1 MYQAEQYIE
10 RLGQD
15 LRGARKRR
23 KWSVRKVY
31 EALVCSPQ
39 TIQRMEKGDPSV
51 AMGRYVAYIHLLG
64 LQLQDLDDT
73 KQIRLEALRSGKDVL
88 TGDF

>member
-1 MYQAEQYIE
+1 MYQAEQFIE

-23 KWSVRKVY
+23 KWSVRKVH
-31 EALVCSPQ
+31 EALVCSAQ
-39 TIQRMEKGDPSV
+39 TVQRMERGDPSV
-51 AMGRYVAYIHLLG
+51 GMGRYVAYIHLLG

-73 KQIRLEALRSGKDVL
+73 KRIRLEALQSGKDIL